1 MSTQA
6 VNQFL
11 QKVTED
17 PQLQEELAKA
27 LEAENDRQ
35 AATDLAIKHGYQFTP
50 DELWAEIQN
59 RQSEFGQ
66 NQDSGEL
73 SEEELEAVAGGA
85 TPGALALSVTVVVSK
100 IKW

>member
-11 QKVTED
+11 QKFTED

-35 AATDLAIKHGYQFTP
+35 AATDLAVKHGYQFTP
-50 DELWAEIQN
+50 DELWAEIQH

-66 NQDSGEL
+66 SQDAEEL
-73 SEEELEAVAGGA
+73 NDEELEAVAGGLLGRFIPQ
-85 TPGALALSVTVVVSK
+85 TLSVA
-100 IKW
+100 IPGRKW